1 MKCVNRPPWER
12 FIFIFNEESA
22 ACMAGR
28 RPDWMGIGL
37 RRMGT
42 SRTDPFRTISFRSD
56 DSRSSSIPSPL
67 R

>member
-28 RPDWMGIGL
+28 KPDRMGIGL

-42 SRTDPFRTISFRSD
+42 S
-56 DSRSSSIPSPL
+56 
-67 R
+67 